1 VASVRVEGEEAKKRE
16 RTQDARHASSGLSIR
31 NGSRTLLLPLFLLP
45 LTFQVAYNSM
55 SAVVDSLPVLTP
67 SQLVARV
74 PDAYDQ
80 GIAAGAVFFFPSTS
94 DFHNKSYIDVRLSQP
109 IVTRR

>member
-1 VASVRVEGEEAKKRE
+1 VARVRVEGEEAKKRE

-45 LTFQVAYNSM
+45 LTFHVAYHPM
-55 SAVVDSLPVLTP
+55 TAVVDSPPVLTP

-94 DFHNKSYIDVRLSQP
+94 DVHNESDIDVRLSQP
-109 IVTRR
+109 IMTTR